1 MHREYHKWYSPSL
14 QRDMELLIYGHG
26 GARVLV
32 FPTSKGRFY
41 EWPDRGMMNVVGDYI
56 DRGHLQMYFVDS
68 VDEESWYNWR
78 AHPGYRA
85 WRHHLYCEYLKNEV
99 MPLSWSKNQTPYVI
113 TVGASFGAFHAMS
126 FGLKYPEIVGRILA
140 FSGFFDIRRFT
151 DGYSDD
157 MVYSYNPMQF
167 IGGEH
172 EHHRL
177 EALRRTDIIMAV
189 GRDDRLLEHSR
200 QLSGLLWS
208 KGIGNALREWDGWSH
223 DWPYW
228 ERMLRA
234 YIGGHD

>member
-14 QRDMELLIYGHG
+14 QRDMELLVYGHG

-41 EWPDRGMMNVVGDYI
+41 EWPDRGMPNVVGDAI
-56 DRGHLQMYFVDS
+56 ERGHLQMYFVDS

-85 WRHHLYCEYLKNEV
+85 WRHHQYCEYLKNEV
-99 MPLSWSKNQTPYVI
+99 MPLSWSRNQTPYVI
-113 TVGASFGAFHAMS
+113 TVGASFGAFHAVS
-126 FGLKYPEIVGRILA
+126 FGLKYPEIVGRVLA
-140 FSGFFDIRRFT
+140 FSGFFDIRGFT

-167 IGGEH
+167 IAGEH
-172 EHHRL
+172 DYYRL
-177 EALRRTDIIMAV
+177 EALRRMDIILAV
-189 GRDDRLLEHSR
+189 GRDDRLVEHSR
-200 QLSGLLWS
+200 QLAGVLWS
-208 KGIGNALREWDGWSH
+208 KGIGNALLEWDGWSH

-228 ERMLRA
+228 ERMLRQ